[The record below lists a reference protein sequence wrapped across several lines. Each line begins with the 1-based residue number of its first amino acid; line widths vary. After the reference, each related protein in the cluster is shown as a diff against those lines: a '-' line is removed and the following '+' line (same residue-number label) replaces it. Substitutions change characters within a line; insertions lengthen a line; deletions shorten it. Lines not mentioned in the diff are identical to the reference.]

1 MSFVAGVA
9 ALALVTALACALPG
23 VFLLLRRDAMTVE
36 AVSHAVLPGI
46 VVGLIVAGSL
56 DSPILILAAAL
67 TGLLVVLGAEYLQ
80 GTGLLEGDAP
90 LGLVFPALFS
100 IGIIL
105 VSQRFSNVHLDEHVV
120 LVGDLNLAAFIHL
133 EVAGVSFGPRYLYV
147 MLAVLLMN
155 AAFIWRFYKELK
167 ITTFDP
173 TLAELLG
180 FRVRRLHYAFMFL
193 VSVTITAAF
202 YAAGSILT
210 VALMIVPAATAHLVT
225 KRLSHMLAW
234 TAAIAAA
241 GALTGF
247 GVAYALDAATSGA
260 MALMLG
266 LVFSAVF
273 AGQRLQ
279 ALWCARRRHREG
291 RAEAPVIDVALEASH
306 EVDTATAST
315 ATEPASGAAR

>member
-1 MSFVAGVA
+1 MSFVVGVA

-133 EVAGVSFGPRYLYV
+133 EIAGASFGPRYLYV
-147 MLAVLLMN
+147 MLAVLLLN
-155 AAFIWRFYKELK
+155 VAFIARFYKELK

-234 TAAIAAA
+234 TVVIAAI
-241 GALTGF
+241 GALAGF

-273 AGQRLQ
+273 GFQRAQ
-279 ALWCARRRHREG
+279 ALWRTRGRRRED
-291 RAEAPVIDVALEASH
+291 RADVPVIATARDVAREAG
-306 EVDTATAST
+306 TANALN
-315 ATEPASGAAR
+315 ATEPASYVAR

>member
-1 MSFVAGVA
+1 VSFVAGVV

-46 VVGLIVAGSL
+46 VVGLLVAGSL

-105 VSQRFSNVHLDEHVV
+105 VSLRFSNVHLDEHVV

-133 EVAGVSFGPRYLYV
+133 EIVGASFGPRYLYV
-147 MLAVLLMN
+147 MLAVLLLN
-155 AAFIWRFYKELK
+155 VAFIARFYKELK

-234 TAAIAAA
+234 TVAIAAV
-241 GALTGF
+241 GALAGF

-266 LVFSAVF
+266 LVFCAVF
-273 AGQRLQ
+273 GGQRLQ
-279 ALWCARRRHREG
+279 ALWRARRRR
-291 RAEAPVIDVALEASH
+291 RPDRVDAPAIAVPLGASH
-306 EVDTATAST
+306 EAAKTTA
-315 ATEPASGAAR
+315 ATVAEPTSFAAR